1 MDHPVDPCIVLLCM
15 ECKYNNDVTEVDIE
29 GAFYLPKRKWF
40 LDYDTVDGTTLEN
53 NDECFQTKDTGEKE
67 DNSDNSVV
75 LQPITEADKS
85 GVNSAKVHFN
95 STARGSQQTFDPGNM
110 SSIYPAG
117 SQDSQSAV
125 KKKTS
130 LLMRDFVTEDK
141 SEWKRIKKFPL
152 KFQAEILNGKIQIS
166 GTQQEERSIVY
177 KPRTRITVVERDDNS
192 RNNSQQKRTEKEK
205 KKHSRSKPR
214 QGTFSF
220 QDGMTYCLT
229 DIPEDRFAM
238 IYKEKY
244 LGHSMEKLY
253 QHHQKTAGKNWDQTH
268 NKQDYMKTT
277 ILKELKE
284 TYRFLEIMQ
293 SDQSD
298 SNIYSSSGN

>member
-1 MDHPVDPCIVLLCM
+1 M
-15 ECKYNNDVTEVDIE
+15 ECKFNNDVTEVDIE
-29 GAFYLPKRKWF
+29 GVFYLPKREWF
-40 LDYDTVDGTTLEN
+40 LNYEDVEDN
-53 NDECFQTKDTGEKE
+53 ECFQSDTGEKE
-67 DNSDNSVV
+67 DKSDNSVV
-75 LQPITEADKS
+75 LQQITEADKS
-85 GVNSAKVHFN
+85 GVNSANVPFN
-95 STARGSQQTFDPGNM
+95 STARGSQQVFDPGNM
-110 SSIYPAG
+110 SSIYSAG

-141 SEWKRIKKFPL
+141 IEWKRIESFPL

-166 GTQQEERSIVY
+166 GTQQGERSIVY
-177 KPRTRITVVERDDNS
+177 KPRTRITVVERGLVDNS
-192 RNNSQQKRTEKEK
+192 QKEK

-229 DIPEDRFAM
+229 DIPEDRFPM
-238 IYKEKY
+238 IYNQKY

-253 QHHQKTAGKNWDQTH
+253 RHHQKTAGKNWDQTH
-268 NKQDYMKTT
+268 NKQDYMQTT

-293 SDQSD
+293 SEQSD